1 MQIEAKSND
10 DDSARRGRK
19 SSAPIFLSAR
29 YVPLRSS
36 FFGSLFV
43 LFFPLVAVMAHAQ
56 MDEHSNAKLCKMA
69 RIGFP
74 TIHSI
79 TRMWLL
85 TLVVSSTR
93 DDYRNWTLVGN
104 SWQCSWWKFIFIN
117 EEIHSPLKSVVL
129 SDMVISS
136 SEALFFRC
144 RFISI
149 EDKFR
154 SPPNRYRFVLSR

>member
-1 MQIEAKSND
+1 MTTIQRAVGAN
-10 DDSARRGRK
+10 RW
-19 SSAPIFLSAR
+19 
-29 YVPLRSS
+29 LR
-36 FFGSLFV
+36 FFSLPATSLFV
-43 LFFPLVAVMAHAQ
+43 LRSLVHCSSFFFPLVAVMTHAQ

-136 SEALFFRC
+136 PEALFFRC
-144 RFISI
+144 RFISV